1 MEKSMKVVS
10 LLVVFLH
17 VTLRPAVAQTD
28 TIQVTHTANTYLLFN
43 QPVDLVDVGLAGTY
57 LAKIEGKSVFLKAK
71 EANVWPTTILVRS
84 GDDYFTAQLEYNP
97 LPEKNLYDFRS
108 TGNASVLPAKSKTL
122 QPLPAAT
129 VQKRLEEL
137 SKAADG
143 RALRTKKAGDVR
155 LSLVSLLN
163 DQGATYLKLLLHN
176 GSSIP
181 YGLDYVGFELL
192 EKRGKRFSTNNTDR
206 KEMLPLVAVA
216 PAQIAAGQEEALRY
230 ALPLYAFGRR
240 GKLLITVRETA
251 GSRVLHLKVPGRSIN
266 HAPFLKNE

>member
-1 MEKSMKVVS
+1 MKVI
-10 LLVVFLH
+10 LLLLLFLLAS
-17 VTLRPAVAQTD
+17 VRPTAAQTD

-43 QPVDLVDVGLAGTY
+43 QPVDLVAVGLAGTY

-97 LPEKNLYDFRS
+97 LPEKSLYDFRS
-108 TGNASVLPAKSKTL
+108 TGNASVLPAKSKTV

-143 RALRTKKAGDVR
+143 KALRTKKAGDVR
-155 LSLVSLLN
+155 LSLVSLFN
-163 DQGATYLKLLLHN
+163 DQGATYLQLLLRN

-181 YGLDYVGFELL
+181 YWLDYVGFELL
-192 EKRGKRFSTNNTDR
+192 EQRGKRFSNNNTDR
-206 KEMLPLVAVA
+206 KETLPLVAVA
-216 PAQIAAGQEEALRY
+216 PAQIAAGKAEALRF

-251 GSRVLHLKVPGRSIN
+251 GSRVLHLKVPGQAIN
-266 HAPFLKNE
+266 HAPFLKSE